1 MENTEETKETGRE
14 SVRTRMFNTDG
25 CQFTHGGPVP
35 TLSHWHFSSCRHAGL
50 QAGAAADELHVDAQ
64 YQKRRG
70 HHLCYLKKLQV
81 TNQINTYTNVCV
93 CLSSSGP
100 IEQKWKFLFYYFFL
114 FLLRDFFFLLLIR
127 MTILNLSF
135 KSEKTNI
142 TANGNWGE
150 RGAEFLF
157 FSFFVFLMIN
167 YDKLMFS

>member
-1 MENTEETKETGRE
+1 MC
-14 SVRTRMFNTDG
+14 MFVVL
-25 CQFTHGGPVP
+25 GPNRAKMKIP
-35 TLSHWHFSSCRHAGL
+35 
-50 QAGAAADELHVDAQ
+50 
-64 YQKRRG
+64 
-70 HHLCYLKKLQV
+70 
-81 TNQINTYTNVCV
+81 
-93 CLSSSGP
+93 
-100 IEQKWKFLFYYFFL
+100 
-114 FLLRDFFFLLLIR
+114 FLLFFPFFVKGFFFLLLIR